1 MKIEL
6 KTPTVDSEIYLG
18 ESVIGEHLPRL
29 LNGQKHFV
37 LTDSNVYALHRNFF
51 DRYFLGQEIFVL
63 PAGEEQ
69 KNFSSLQSILE
80 KMVGACLKRTS
91 KLFAVGGG
99 VVGDVG
105 GLCAA
110 LYMRGI
116 EYVQIPTT
124 LLAMVDS
131 SVGGKTAVD
140 LGGVKNI
147 IGAFH
152 QPKTVLIDPTFLSTL
167 PEREWKCGIG
177 EIVKY
182 AALDTFVFDA
192 LEGCGGAVSKAL
204 ALELIEPCIRL
215 KAGVVARD
223 EKESGERKC
232 LNVGHTT
239 AHAIELTYGLSHG
252 ESVPWGM
259 KLETMLAIQYG
270 VCRRSHG
277 ERILAMV
284 ERALS
289 IEPRIGIDFSIIGEA
304 VKKAALDKKN
314 TDGEK
319 VVMAVAE
326 DYGKWTLF
334 SLPFV
339 EYVKGVSALAEEMG
353 VCV

>member
-1 MKIEL
+1 MKIAL
-6 KTPTVDSEIYLG
+6 KTPTMNSDIYLG
-18 ESVIGEHLPRL
+18 EGVIGEQLPRL
-29 LNGQKHFV
+29 LDGQKHFV
-37 LTDSNVYALHRNFF
+37 LTDSNVYALHRDFF

-99 VVGDVG
+99 MVGDVG
-105 GLCAA
+105 GLSAA

-140 LGGVKNI
+140 LCGIKNAV
-147 IGAFH
+147 GAFH
-152 QPKTVLIDPTFLSTL
+152 QPKTVLIDPSFLSTL
-167 PEREWKCGIG
+167 PDREWKCGIG

-182 AALDTFVFDA
+182 AALDTHVFDA
-192 LEGCGGAVSKAL
+192 LEGHGGEVSKAF
-204 ALELIEPCIRL
+204 AVALIEPCIRF
-215 KAGVVARD
+215 KAGVVLRD
-223 EKESGERKC
+223 ERESGERKC

-239 AHAIELTYGLSHG
+239 AHALELAYGLSHG
-252 ESVPWGM
+252 ESVLLGM
-259 KLETMLAIQYG
+259 KIETALAMQYG

-289 IEPRIGIDFSIIGEA
+289 IEPRVSIDYSIIGKA
-304 VKKAALDKKN
+304 VQKAALDKKN
-314 TDGEK
+314 TDGEN

-334 SLPFV
+334 SLPLAKYV
-339 EYVKGVSALAEEMG
+339 EEVSALVEEMG
-353 VCV
+353 LCV